1 MKKNNKIKLSMI
13 ALAAAMLSATA
24 CTPAA
29 ANVQLPNAA
38 VAVENQEIAE
48 SQVHEN
54 LAIDANADLSEAE
67 VAGLLFMREE
77 EKLAGDVYR
86 YLYNLWGSAVF
97 QNIAESED
105 MHTESVLALMNAYGI
120 ADATPAQAGQ
130 YSNADLQALYA
141 QLTAQGSQSLQDAFL
156 VGAAIE
162 EIDILDLESRM
173 AQTGNADI
181 LLVYENLVSGSEN
194 HLRAFVRVI
203 ENQMRQAYSP
213 QYMTQAQYDA
223 IMAGANGA
231 GSGIGGQGFGQGNGA
246 GKP

>member
-1 MKKNNKIKLSMI
+1 MKKNTNIKLSMI
-13 ALAAAMLSATA
+13 VLAAVLVSATA
-24 CTPAA
+24 CAPAVA
-29 ANVQLPNAA
+29 SAPLPNAA
-38 VAVENQEIAE
+38 LSVENQDAAE
-48 SQVHEN
+48 AQVHTN
-54 LAIDANADLSEAE
+54 LALDANSDLSEAE
-67 VAGLLFMREE
+67 VEGLLFMREE

-105 MHTESVLALMNAYGI
+105 MHTESVLALLNAYGI
-120 ADATPAQAGQ
+120 ADNTPAQAGQ
-130 YSNADLQALYA
+130 YSNAELQALYGE
-141 QLTAQGSQSLQDAFL
+141 LTAQGSQSLQDAFL

-173 AQTGNADI
+173 AQTGNTDI
-181 LLVYENLVSGSEN
+181 LQVYENLVSGSEN

-203 ENQMRQAYSP
+203 ENQTRQTYSP

-223 IMAGANGA
+223 ILAGADAGGNGM
-231 GSGIGGQGFGQGNGA
+231 GGQGFGQGNGA